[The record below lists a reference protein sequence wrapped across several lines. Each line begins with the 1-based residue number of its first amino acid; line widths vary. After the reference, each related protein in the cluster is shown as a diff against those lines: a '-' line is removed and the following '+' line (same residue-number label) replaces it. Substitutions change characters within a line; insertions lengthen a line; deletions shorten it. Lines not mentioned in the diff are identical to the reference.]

1 MEQKNQN
8 QHTEDTGFIQYDT
21 NSNTD
26 TSKNTPQESAPSE
39 TIVFAKSGNTSN
51 SRHTASSTVPTV
63 SSGKSRIIAIAAA
76 CGVCVV
82 GIVVAL
88 IIAMS
93 GSNGG
98 GGNTEVVPVV
108 NTSSEVS
115 SEENESIV
123 GLPSIPEP
131 TIKEVDTNTIVF
143 GKNVTVEGV
152 SLEGLS
158 LTQAYNKLSPTL
170 TNIRD
175 DINITIQC
183 DGKTLVL
190 TEDDFSFD
198 YDASDILRQAYH
210 YSRGELDN
218 PTVSYTQNNGVTD
231 FPVSCAVN
239 ADSINNAI
247 KKVKEK
253 FNIDPVDAH
262 VSKFDPTAV
271 EKFTYADGKDGYV
284 IDEKSVKEQVEEI
297 LSREY
302 KVDTLRIS
310 TSKKKFTVTLEEIK
324 KKTKLIASHCTT
336 SVSSANSNHNMKLA
350 LESANGKILQPGEI
364 FSFNETTGD
373 TTNGSLGYVPSTA
386 IVQGQYVQQYGGGIC
401 QASTTIYIA
410 ALKADMEILER
421 YAHAY
426 KSAYADRG
434 LDATIDYG
442 YLDMRFKNTSKY
454 PIYIATYYDDRDNDG
469 LPELMV
475 EFYGA
480 MFEDFDEVVP
490 VGWVTYADSS
500 SYSAKGAKVYFK
512 DGKEIKRVNLPS
524 GSYNYSSY
532 ESQYYVSSLIPYD
545 ISYGPTD
552 VQPTNAHPTVYSPG
566 GCGSSAIYDDDEPS
580 TPSET
585 SKPETSKPETSKPE
599 SSVEPEPSTPES
611 SVEPEPSIPDE
622 PEQSSEPSI
631 PDEPESSSEPS
642 TPESSDEPEPSII
655 EPSLEPELSDEP
667 SIPET
672 SDEPEVSMQE
682 TSVSE

>member
-8 QHTEDTGFIQYDT
+8 GHTENTGFIQYDT
-21 NSNTD
+21 NTNTDAQKSNT
-26 TSKNTPQESAPSE
+26 SGSAPSE
-39 TIVFAKSGNTSN
+39 TIVFAKSGNASH
-51 SRHTASSTVPTV
+51 SRYAANDTAAAA
-63 SSGKSRIIAIAAA
+63 GKNKSKIIAIAAA

-82 GIVVAL
+82 GIVVTL
-88 IIAMS
+88 IIS
-93 GSNGG
+93 SINGNNGG
-98 GGNTEVVPVV
+98 GSTEVVPVV
-108 NTSSEVS
+108 NTSSQPS
-115 SEENESIV
+115 SEEDESNA
-123 GLPSIPEP
+123 GLPLIPEP
-131 TIKEVDTNTIVF
+131 TIKEVDTSSIVF

-158 LTQAYNKLSPTL
+158 LTQAYDKLAPKL
-170 TNIRD
+170 TDIRD

-218 PTVSYTQNNGVTD
+218 PTVSYAQNNGVTD
-231 FPVSCAVN
+231 FSVSCVVN
-239 ADSINNAI
+239 ADSVNEAL

-253 FNIDPVDAH
+253 FNIDPIDAH
-262 VSKFDPTAV
+262 VSNFNPAAV
-271 EKFTYADGKDGYV
+271 EKFTYANGKDGYV
-284 IDEKSVKEQVEEI
+284 IDEKAVKEQIEDI
-297 LSREY
+297 LSRQH

-324 KKTKLIASHCTT
+324 KKTKLISSHCTT

-410 ALKADMEILER
+410 ALKADMKVLDR

-442 YLDMRFKNTSKY
+442 YLDMRFQNTSEY
-454 PIYIATYYDDRDNDG
+454 PIYIATYYGDRDNDG

-480 MFEDFDEVVP
+480 MFEDFDEIVP

-500 SYSAKGAKVYFK
+500 SYSARAAKVYFK
-512 DGKEIKRVNLPS
+512 DGKEVKRENLPS

-545 ISYGPTD
+545 ISYGPTN

-580 TPSET
+580 TPSQS
-585 SKPETSKPETSKPE
+585 SKPETSTPESSVAPEPSKPE
-599 SSVEPEPSTPES
+599 SSVA
-611 SVEPEPSIPDE
+611 PEPSIPESSTE
-622 PEQSSEPSI
+622 PEPSE
-631 PDEPESSSEPS
+631 
-642 TPESSDEPEPSII
+642 PESSDEPEPSD
-655 EPSLEPELSDEP
+655 EPSDEPLEPES
-667 SIPET
+667 
-672 SDEPEVSMQE
+672 SDEPEPSVDEPLDEPSNLEPSDIPEISYQE
-682 TSVSE
+682 TSILE